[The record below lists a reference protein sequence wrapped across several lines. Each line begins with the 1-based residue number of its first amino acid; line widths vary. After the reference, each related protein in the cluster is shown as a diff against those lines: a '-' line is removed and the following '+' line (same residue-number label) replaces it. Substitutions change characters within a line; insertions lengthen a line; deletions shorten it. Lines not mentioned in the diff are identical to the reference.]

1 MKAGALLLL
10 LLPRIFLA
18 VENPFRTEGKSLWK
32 ERWERWRTEA
42 TA

>member
-18 VENPFRTEGKSLWK
+18 VENPLKTEGKTLWK
-32 ERWERWRTEA
+32 DCWERWKTEA
-42 TA
+42 SA